1 MVIRILDIVDGADT
15 ADQGDAVLSALR
27 PAIASDRQLTLS
39 FDGVQTA
46 TSSFVNACFI
56 PLLHDLGLQSFK
68 DRVQVVK
75 SNYQINGMIRR
86 RVNRETEGH
95 YAAA

>member
-15 ADQGDAVLSALR
+15 ADQGDLVLSALM
-27 PAIASDRQLTLS
+27 PVLASDRQVTLS

-56 PLLHDLGLQSFK
+56 PLLRDLGIQAFK
-68 DRVQVVK
+68 DRVHVVK

-86 RVNRETEGH
+86 RLSREAEYH